1 MCKVS
6 GLASSPQQCAGIL
19 LLYDQVQGSRPKPA
33 PIALLSRKHIIALP
47 ACPSVC
53 LWASPLKLQ
62 PTHQTDTGTE
72 RCAGALRCFRI
83 NYITLHCSRAR
94 LTVPLWAF
102 LWCAGP
108 RCCPSSG
115 RHPKAARSGPLAQGR
130 AHAARAGPS
139 SLKSS
144 RLAQRRL
151 AQSCLAQS
159 RIAQRLPR
167 PKLRRSKPPRS
178 RAASL
183 TSRLVVAK
191 RCSHALVSDFC
202 MVVCMWMCS
211 ALRSL

>member
-6 GLASSPQQCAGIL
+6 GSASSPQQCAGIL

-62 PTHQTDTGTE
+62 PTHQTNTGTE

-144 RLAQRRL
+144 RLAQSRLAQRRL

-159 RIAQRLPR
+159 RITQRLPR
-167 PKLRRSKPPRS
+167 PKLLRSKPPRS

-183 TSRLVVAK
+183 TSRLAHEPP
-191 RCSHALVSDFC
+191 RCSQAL
-202 MVVCMWMCS
+202 
-211 ALRSL
+211 